1 MKASEPSKASFH
13 QPQRQGRCVAFSDK
27 IRDGKRLRS
36 SMELLGQ
43 QIEGLSFVAKPS
55 LWFNSDIHTRLL
67 KNHGFD

>member
-1 MKASEPSKASFH
+1 MKAAEPSKASFH

-43 QIEGLSFVAKPS
+43 QIEGLRERRFQNVLSLPS
-55 LWFNSDIHTRLL
+55 A
-67 KNHGFD
+67 